1 MNKQTNTKPIDLHF
15 EYQPENG
22 NHEADVYIGETLYKV
37 VERPDDSADNP
48 WAAWDNQ
55 PPIVAYGGRNYNYRS
70 GGAED
75 PPTNRLTRQQII
87 DNHEA
92 LEQIIRDENLHDY
105 WTESE
110 AAEFNLLEYV
120 IGGKSVEFGGR
131 AYTST
136 VEKLIADSL
145 DDYLTGSMDGDML
158 DRMAEVWSWMGVPT
172 LRKTLTGHSQ
182 GDWME
187 VLLAATPDWVKQTGI
202 KPDDIDKALE
212 SAADV
217 FGAYMFGDV
226 YGCEIVRIEVDEDGE
241 VVGEDFVD
249 SCWGFYGSDHEK
261 SGLADWARETLE
273 HERGVLIR
281 KAA

>member
-1 MNKQTNTKPIDLHF
+1 MNKQEIKLHF
-15 EYQPENG
+15 EYQPETG

-48 WAAWDNQ
+48 WEAWDNQ
-55 PPIVAYGGRNYNYRS
+55 PPIVAYGGRNYNFRS

-92 LEQIIRDENLHDY
+92 LEQIIRDENTHRY
-105 WTESE
+105 WTEEE

-120 IGGKSVEFGGR
+120 LGDKRIEFGTY
-131 AYTST
+131 AYSYT
-136 VEKLIADSL
+136 VDEMVQDSL
-145 DDYLTGSMDGDML
+145 DEYLSGSMDGDML
-158 DRMAEVWSWMGVPT
+158 DRMAEVWGWMGVPT
-172 LRKTLTGHSQ
+172 LRKTLTGYSQ
-182 GDWME
+182 GDWVE
-187 VLLAATPDWVKQTGI
+187 VLLAATPNWVEQTGI

-241 VVGEDFVD
+241 VIGEDFVD

-273 HERGVLIR
+273 HERDVLIR